1 MAPRNRNCRAGTL
14 IRELRTDLGLSP
26 EALSWAIY
34 HSGCGEVSG
43 RTIRRV
49 EAEGVVPRVA
59 AQFAIAMF
67 FDRPVT
73 SIWRPVRQRVAA

>member
-1 MAPRNRNCRAGTL
+1 MSLRNRNCRAGAL

-34 HSGCGEVSG
+34 QAGCGEVSG
-43 RTIRRV
+43 RTIRRI
-49 EAEGVVPRVA
+49 EAEGVVPRVG

-73 SIWRPVRQRVAA
+73 SVWRPIRSRVPA